1 MFNRA
6 PAEGY
11 NEHMPS
17 TPRPNAAGLLGIH
30 AESIS
35 ELDRVVQRGLPKASL
50 ERLYRYLHLSSRSM
64 AWSEFQQMIVP
75 RATWKRREKLLSA
88 LESAKI
94 ERLARVVAMAIQTW
108 DGNQADAREWLWTPH
123 PELDNRPPVLI
134 AMTELGARRVEQIL
148 ASIAYGL
155 PV

>member
-1 MFNRA
+1 MR
-6 PAEGY
+6 
-11 NEHMPS
+11 S
-17 TPRPNAAGLLGIH
+17 TSETNAAGLLGIR
-30 AESIS
+30 ADSMG

-50 ERLYRYLHLSSRSM
+50 ERLYRYLELASRSM

-75 RATWKRREKLLSA
+75 RATWKRREKLLST

-94 ERLARVVAMAIQTW
+94 ERLARVVAIETW

-123 PELDNRPPVLI
+123 PELDNRPPVLV
-134 AMTELGARRVEQIL
+134 AMTELGARRVEQVL
-148 ASIAYGL
+148 AGITYGL

>member
-1 MFNRA
+1 MR
-6 PAEGY
+6 
-11 NEHMPS
+11 S
-17 TPRPNAAGLLGIH
+17 TSETNAAGLLGIR
-30 AESIS
+30 ANSMG

-50 ERLYRYLHLSSRSM
+50 ERLYRYLELASRSM

-94 ERLARVVAMAIQTW
+94 ERLARVVAMAIETW

-123 PELDNRPPVLI
+123 PELDNRPPVLV
-134 AMTELGARRVEQIL
+134 AMTELGARRVEQVL
-148 ASIAYGL
+148 AGITYGL

>member
-1 MFNRA
+1 MR
-6 PAEGY
+6 
-11 NEHMPS
+11 S
-17 TPRPNAAGLLGIH
+17 TSETNAAGLLGIR
-30 AESIS
+30 ADSMG

-50 ERLYRYLHLSSRSM
+50 ERLYRYLELASRSM

-75 RATWKRREKLLSA
+75 RATWKRREKLLST

-94 ERLARVVAMAIQTW
+94 ERLARVVAMAIETW

-123 PELDNRPPVLI
+123 PELDNRPPVLV
-134 AMTELGARRVEQIL
+134 AMTELGARRVEQVL
-148 ASIAYGL
+148 AGITYGL

>member
-1 MFNRA
+1 MR
-6 PAEGY
+6 
-11 NEHMPS
+11 S
-17 TPRPNAAGLLGIH
+17 TSETNAAALLGIR
-30 AESIS
+30 ADSIG

-50 ERLYRYLHLSSRSM
+50 ARLYRYLELASRSM

-75 RATWKRREKLLSA
+75 RATWKRREKLLST

-94 ERLARVVAMAIQTW
+94 ERLARVVAMAIKTW

-123 PELDNRPPVLI
+123 PELDNRPPVLV
-134 AMTELGARRVEQIL
+134 AMTELGARRVEQVL
-148 ASIAYGL
+148 AGITYGL